1 MIEIILALLLGC
13 TIGTFT
19 GIFPGIHIN
28 LVSAFLLAGIGYF
41 SGVEGIVLVVFIV
54 AMAITHT
61 FIDFIPSI
69 YLGAPEED
77 SFLAVLP
84 GHQLLREG
92 KGHEAVVLTLFGSIT
107 ALPITLIFSFVFV
120 LALSSVYDYFGIIMP
135 FVLIFVSSYLILR
148 EEEFLISFVVFLMAG
163 FLGLFTFNLPVKE
176 PLLPL
181 LTGLFGISGIIVS
194 LKSKVIIPKQKIKKM
209 SKIKLER
216 KSIWRNIF
224 TACFAAPLCSFLPG
238 IGSGHAAVIGSE
250 ILGKKNDKRSFLF
263 LVGAINTIVMTLS
276 FVTAYTIGRTRTG
289 AAVAVQEILG
299 KISFWNLITIIFVV
313 MIAGILAFF
322 TGVNLSKFFS
332 KYVMTFNYRKISFVV
347 LGILLAVNL
356 VLSNSLGLVVL
367 ITGSAIG
374 IFCVM
379 SGTRRINLMGCL
391 LLPTI
396 VFYLFG

>member
-135 FVLIFVSSYLILR
+135 FVLIFVSSYLILI
-148 EEEFLISFVVFLMAG
+148 EEEFLISFVVFL
-163 FLGLFTFNLPVKE
+163 
-176 PLLPL
+176 
-181 LTGLFGISGIIVS
+181 
-194 LKSKVIIPKQKIKKM
+194 
-209 SKIKLER
+209 
-216 KSIWRNIF
+216 
-224 TACFAAPLCSFLPG
+224 
-238 IGSGHAAVIGSE
+238 
-250 ILGKKNDKRSFLF
+250 
-263 LVGAINTIVMTLS
+263 
-276 FVTAYTIGRTRTG
+276 
-289 AAVAVQEILG
+289 
-299 KISFWNLITIIFVV
+299 
-313 MIAGILAFF
+313 IA
-322 TGVNLSKFFS
+322 
-332 KYVMTFNYRKISFVV
+332 
-347 LGILLAVNL
+347 
-356 VLSNSLGLVVL
+356 
-367 ITGSAIG
+367 
-374 IFCVM
+374 
-379 SGTRRINLMGCL
+379 
-391 LLPTI
+391 
-396 VFYLFG
+396 